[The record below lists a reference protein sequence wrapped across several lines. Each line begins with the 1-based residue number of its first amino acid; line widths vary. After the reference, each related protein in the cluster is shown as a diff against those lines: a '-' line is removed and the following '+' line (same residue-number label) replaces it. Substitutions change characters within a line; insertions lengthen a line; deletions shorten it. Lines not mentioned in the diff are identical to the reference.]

1 MFFKIIFIFIFKFLR
16 FYSYLKMSGIVEPK
30 IYSIDGGYCSGASDT
45 EDKKQTYIARCSCCG
60 KPLSNPII
68 NPVGPDNSDFRLDWC
83 PGLSDCLLTIL
94 ELNTLI
100 RNILN
105 YKNKDPHNK
114 FINAIY
120 KQKRTYNNFSDI
132 IEDNNY
138 REISSTLLYIIQ
150 IKNNKYFSKINKD
163 TLALKIITSW
173 FIGNKDRIYS
183 LAILLQDITNNL

>member
-1 MFFKIIFIFIFKFLR
+1 MSEVIDDSKINIINLN
-16 FYSYLKMSGIVEPK
+16 PN
-30 IYSIDGGYCSGASDT
+30 DGGYSSGVSDVSDVSDSED
-45 EDKKQTYIARCSCCG
+45 EDKEQIYTVRCSCCG

-83 PGLSDCLLTIL
+83 PGLSDCLLTVL

-105 YKNKDPHNK
+105 YKKLSTNTLVDKIKKQDRVYNKLSN
-114 FINAIY
+114 
-120 KQKRTYNNFSDI
+120 I

-138 REISSTLLYIIQ
+138 REISSTLLYIISLE
-150 IKNNKYFSKINKD
+150 NNKYFSTINKD

-173 FIGNKDRIYS
+173 FIGNKYRIYS
-183 LAILLQDITNNL
+183 LAMLLQDITDNR